1 MSIIAKTIEYL
12 NTKTFIPHKNGNSL
26 LYGLNEIGC
35 DSIIMRSNYNND
47 IWKFVFFISNTNEA
61 VYINN
66 KGEEFI
72 LENNYMEG
80 IIRMQE
86 I

>member
-1 MSIIAKTIEYL
+1 MSIISKTIEYL
-12 NTKTFIPHKNGNSL
+12 NTKTFIPHKNGNSF